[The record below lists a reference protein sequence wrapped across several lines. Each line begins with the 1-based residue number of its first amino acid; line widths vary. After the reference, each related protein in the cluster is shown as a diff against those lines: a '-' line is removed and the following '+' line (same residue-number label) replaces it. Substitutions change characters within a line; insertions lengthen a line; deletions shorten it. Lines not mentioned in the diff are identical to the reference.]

1 MPLLQPKQN
10 NMEQKNFLEKFWYI
24 FVIIA
29 IVLIGIV
36 STLWI
41 TNQNSLK
48 LSKEKTTSPI
58 VQQEV
63 TPQPTPT
70 IIIDEATT
78 NLESQSNSDEVGAI
92 ENDIKATDLSSV
104 DKELAAIEEEI
115 STP

>member
-1 MPLLQPKQN
+1 
-10 NMEQKNFLEKFWYI
+10 MEQKNFFEKFWYL

-29 IVLIGIV
+29 IVLIGVV

-41 TNQNSLK
+41 INQKSLK
-48 LSKEKTTSPI
+48 LSKEKTTPPV

-70 IIIDEATT
+70 LITDEATT
-78 NLESQSNSDEVGAI
+78 NLETQSDSDEVGAI
-92 ENDIKATDLSSV
+92 ENDIKATDLSNI
-104 DKELAAIEEEI
+104 DKELADIEGEI

>member
-1 MPLLQPKQN
+1 
-10 NMEQKNFLEKFWYI
+10 MEQKTNFFEKFWYL

-29 IVLIGIV
+29 IVLIGVV

-48 LSKEKTTSPI
+48 LSKEKTTPPI
-58 VQQEV
+58 VQQV
-63 TPQPTPT
+63 ITPQPTPT
-70 IIIDEATT
+70 IITDEATT
-78 NLESQSNSDEVGAI
+78 NLEAQSNSDEVGAI

-104 DKELAAIEEEI
+104 DKELADIEGEI

>member
-1 MPLLQPKQN
+1 
-10 NMEQKNFLEKFWYI
+10 MEQKNFLEKFWYI

-29 IVLIGIV
+29 IVLIGAV

-48 LSKEKTTSPI
+48 LSKEKTTPPI
-58 VQQEV
+58 VQQVV

-70 IIIDEATT
+70 IITDEATA
-78 NLESQSNSDEVGAI
+78 NLESQSNSDEVGVI
-92 ENDIKATDLSSV
+92 ENDIKATDLSNV
-104 DKELAAIEEEI
+104 DKELAAIEGEI

>member
-1 MPLLQPKQN
+1 
-10 NMEQKNFLEKFWYI
+10 MENKSNFFEKFWYL

-29 IVLIGIV
+29 IVLIGAV

-48 LSKEKTTSPI
+48 LSKEKTTPPI

-63 TPQPTPT
+63 IPQPTP
-70 IIIDEATT
+70 IIITDEATT
-78 NLESQSNSDEVGAI
+78 NLEAQNDSDEVDAI
-92 ENDIKATDLSSV
+92 ENDIKATNLSNI
-104 DKELAAIEEEI
+104 DKELVDIEGEI